1 MEKQIV
7 EEQTKTDEFYG
18 RYIDDIF
25 MTWNRS
31 EEELRKLL
39 DDLNTWHPNIKLDYK
54 IGNSLPFLDA
64 QLTNNNGI
72 LSTSV
77 YHKPSAEPY
86 VTPFISD
93 HPRHVFSNII
103 KTSIERAIRYSST
116 FEAFNYERRYIKL
129 MLLYNDCP
137 STFIENELHKYFS
150 EYISKSPFLSLIN
163 DEQKYFLLRKQIL
176 GKPTPRQTQVAM
188 SAAMA
193 DIDNDPLDDDERQQ
207 PDTCKRK
214 SEETIS
220 NCNETFFNHFT
231 YEKRFET
238 CKRDIHRVYNHAF
251 KDTPAM
257 YTKKIVGN
265 RNRRSTQNELIHKR
279 PNKTF
284 LRSTTITKRIICQ
297 LMRPLSKSCCQTL
310 NIETLNGNST
320 IFHQLI
326 LEHQYASTYL
336 PFTPLPHT
344 LHYINRT
351 TSEETLNQINQ
362 TVTTSFNFTLDTE
375 SIQTRQRKNKPV
387 LIQIQ
392 VLLSNNFS
400 IILIFEM
407 CHLPREHTTTF
418 YLIKNLLT
426 TIFNSSKP
434 IYIWSERDEL
444 TTFVIYNLFSA
455 TQISLTNFQN
465 LLDKF
470 KEQWQQQH
478 SHITSNISSSDLTPE
493 CVCEK
498 CIGKSSHELWSLQN
512 AVSYELNEWLDKRS
526 TKSHFNIGLDPQ
538 LSQLNLKEQQDRQKL
553 TSYAANDCLSMQ
565 RLLIKMQIITIAPT
579 TTTSN
584 IHPSN
589 INPGNI
595 KLISSDDTQCES
607 ESESE
612 PEEQRSTTSIS
623 NSITTITAS
632 IYDHDLELISSDEDE
647 HHLPQQSQRTVTFNK
662 QLSILEPKQN
672 EQLSNE
678 ERKKNS

>member
-238 CKRDIHRVYNHAF
+238 CKRDIHR
-251 KDTPAM
+251 
-257 YTKKIVGN
+257 
-265 RNRRSTQNELIHKR
+265 
-279 PNKTF
+279 
-284 LRSTTITKRIICQ
+284 
-297 LMRPLSKSCCQTL
+297 SCCQTL

-434 IYIWSERDEL
+434 IYIWGERDEL

-455 TQISLTNFQN
+455 TQLSLTNFQN
-465 LLDKF
+465 LQDKF